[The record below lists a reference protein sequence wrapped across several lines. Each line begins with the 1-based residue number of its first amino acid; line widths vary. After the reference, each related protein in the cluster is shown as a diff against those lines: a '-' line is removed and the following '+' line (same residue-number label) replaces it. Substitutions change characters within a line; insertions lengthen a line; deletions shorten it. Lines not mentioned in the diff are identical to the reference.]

1 MFQIKFNDHTPEEC
15 KEKWKIIEKKVRG
28 FRILKEMV
36 GDAKL
41 WVEKPWANFYS
52 SQKQV
57 LSKFFYSLHYFGSEI
72 LYLNSGQNINKKKIF
87 VVYFFFLLYSIVSS
101 FHYSLNCSAEPDG
114 PSDYCNS
121 SWQWLN
127 YKLLRHEKAQCFT
140 PFKYYITT
148 EHYHKRVCI
157 KYSWQFNFISAL

>member
-87 VVYFFFLLYSIVSS
+87 VVYFFFLII
-101 FHYSLNCSAEPDG
+101 F
-114 PSDYCNS
+114 NS
-121 SWQWLN
+121 QLFPLFS
-127 YKLLRHEKAQCFT
+127 KLFGGARWAK
-140 PFKYYITT
+140 
-148 EHYHKRVCI
+148 
-157 KYSWQFNFISAL
+157 